1 MKAYRFI
8 KAILPKRYFEWLR
21 RNLIYASI
29 DISEEKFATLAFAYS
44 VSFSFLIFVILQLT
58 GFGQYWYFSLLSIPL
73 IFLLPHLFLILIGDK
88 NAEFVESV
96 LPDALQLMAANIRS
110 GLTPDKALLFSAR
123 PEFGILEKEIRLAAS
138 KAIAGEPLEEA
149 LLSIGERIKSRLV
162 SRTFKLIVD
171 GMRKG
176 GELANL
182 LEQTSED
189 MREIK
194 LLKKEISAQVGMY
207 AIFIL
212 IATGIAAPLL
222 FSLSSYLIQ
231 TMYSLGKSINIKG
244 AESYTSMGFIKL
256 SIGGVSPSFIQ
267 TYAFLMMLS
276 SSIFGSLLVGI
287 LQAGKEKAGLK
298 YIPLLIAA
306 NFLIFFLTQIFL
318 GQFIGLI
325 TPAASFK

>member
-1 MKAYRFI
+1 MKAYRFV
-8 KAILPKRYFEWLR
+8 KAILPKKYFEWLR
-21 RNLIYASI
+21 KNLVYASI
-29 DISEEKFATLAFAYS
+29 DIPEEKFATLAFAYS
-44 VSFSFLIFVILQLT
+44 LSFSFLIFVILQLT

-149 LLSIGERIKSRLV
+149 LLSIGDRIKSRLV

-318 GQFIGLI
+318 GQVIGLI
-325 TPAASFK
+325 TPVASLK

>member
-1 MKAYRFI
+1 MKAYRLI
-8 KAILPKRYFEWLR
+8 KAIFPKKYFEWLKK
-21 RNLIYASI
+21 NLTYASI
-29 DISEEKFATLAFAYS
+29 DIPEEKFSFLALTYS
-44 VSFSFLIFVILQLT
+44 ISFSLLIFTVLLVT
-58 GFGQYWYFSLLSIPL
+58 GFKHYWYFSLASFPI
-73 IFLLPHLFLILIGDK
+73 IFALPHLFLILIGDK

-110 GLTPDKALLFSAR
+110 GLTPDRALLFSAR

-138 KAIAGEPLEEA
+138 KAIAGESLEDA

-176 GELANL
+176 GELVNL

-212 IATGIAAPLL
+212 IATGIASPLL

-231 TMYSLGKSINIKG
+231 TMYSVGKAINIQG
-244 AESYTSMGFIKL
+244 AESYTAIGFLKL

-267 TYAFLMMLS
+267 LYALLMMFS

-287 LQAGKEKAGLK
+287 LQSGKEKAGLK
-298 YIPLLIAA
+298 YVPFLATA
-306 NFLIFFLTQIFL
+306 NFLIFFLVQIFL
-318 GQFIGLI
+318 AQIIGFI
-325 TPAASFK
+325 TPSISIR

>member
-1 MKAYRFI
+1 MKTYRFVR
-8 KAILPKRYFEWLR
+8 AVLPKKYFEWLR
-21 RNLIYASI
+21 KNLIYASI
-29 DISEEKFATLAFAYS
+29 IISEEKFASLALAYS
-44 VSFSFLIFVILQLT
+44 ISFSFLIFVILLLT
-58 GFGQYWYFSLLSIPL
+58 GFSHYWYFSLISMPL

-88 NAEFVESV
+88 NAEFVESI

-123 PEFGILEKEIRLAAS
+123 PEFGILEREIRLAAS
-138 KAIAGEPLEEA
+138 KAIAGESLEDA

-176 GELANL
+176 GELASL

-212 IATGIAAPLL
+212 IATGLAAPLL

-231 TMYSLGKSINIKG
+231 VMYSLGKSINIEG
-244 AESYTSMGFIKL
+244 AKSYASIGFLKL
-256 SIGGVSPSFIQ
+256 SVSGISPSFIQ
-267 TYAFLMMLS
+267 TYAFLMMIS

-287 LQAGKEKAGLK
+287 LQSGKEKAGLK
-298 YIPLLIAA
+298 YIPLLIVA
-306 NFLIFFLTQIFL
+306 NILIFFLTQIFL
-318 GQFIGLI
+318 GQIIGFI
-325 TPAASFK
+325 TPAATLK

>member
-1 MKAYRFI
+1 MKAYRFV
-8 KAILPKRYFEWLR
+8 KAILPKKYFEWLR
-21 RNLIYASI
+21 KNLVYASI
-29 DISEEKFATLAFAYS
+29 DISEDKFATLAFAYS
-44 VSFSFLIFVILQLT
+44 LSFSFLIFVILQLT

-88 NAEFVESV
+88 NAEFVESI

-149 LLSIGERIKSRLV
+149 LLSIGDRIKSRLV
-162 SRTFKLIVD
+162 SRTFKLIID

-231 TMYSLGKSINIKG
+231 TMYSLGESINIKG
-244 AESYTSMGFIKL
+244 AESYTSMGFLKL

-287 LQAGKEKAGLK
+287 LQSGKEKAGLK

-306 NFLIFFLTQIFL
+306 NFLIFFLAQIFL
-318 GQFIGLI
+318 GQVIGFI
-325 TPAASFK
+325 TPSA

>member
-1 MKAYRFI
+1 MKAYRFV
-8 KAILPKRYFEWLR
+8 KAILPKKYFEWLR
-21 RNLIYASI
+21 KNLVYASI

-44 VSFSFLIFVILQLT
+44 LSFSFLIFVILQLT
-58 GFGQYWYFSLLSIPL
+58 GFKQFWYFSLVAFPT

-110 GLTPDKALLFSAR
+110 GLTADKALLFSAR

-149 LLSIGERIKSRLV
+149 LLSIGDRIKSRLV

-231 TMYSLGKSINIKG
+231 TMYSVGKTINIKG
-244 AESYTSMGFIKL
+244 AESYAAIGVLKL
-256 SIGGVSPSFIQ
+256 SIGGTSPSFIQ
-267 TYAFLMMLS
+267 TYAFLMMFS

-306 NFLIFFLTQIFL
+306 NFLIFFLTQVFL
-318 GQFIGLI
+318 GQVIGLI

>member
-1 MKAYRFI
+1 MKSYRFV
-8 KAILPKRYFEWLR
+8 KAILPKKYFEWLR
-21 RNLIYASI
+21 KNLIYASI
-29 DISEEKFATLAFAYS
+29 DIPEEKFATLSFAYS
-44 VSFSFLIFVILQLT
+44 VSFSFLIFAILQLT

-73 IFLLPHLFLILIGDK
+73 IFLMPHLFLILIGDK

-149 LLSIGERIKSRLV
+149 LLSIGDRIKSRLV

-212 IATGIAAPLL
+212 IATGLAAPLL

-231 TMYSLGKSINIKG
+231 TMYSLGKSINIKD
-244 AESYTSMGFIKL
+244 AESYTSMGFLKL

-306 NFLIFFLTQIFL
+306 NFLIFFLTHIFL
-318 GQFIGLI
+318 GQIIGLI
-325 TPAASFK
+325 TPTASFK